1 MFERL
6 KLDMSKVYP
15 TLVVSTMSS
24 GKSTLINAL
33 VGTDLLPSMNR
44 ACTAKAVAVLDND
57 LKPQFVIHAVDENG
71 NYSYIE
77 QATKQVIA
85 EYNKSNKTS
94 EMVVEGEIQ
103 GIRNS
108 KKSMLLIDTPG
119 INNSM
124 DSAHEMVTRQV
135 LEDYSEGLILYVI
148 NAQQIGTNDDSLF
161 LTYIAQ
167 KLKENPK
174 FSILFAVNKMDLI
187 DPERENPEELIEN
200 CKNYIES
207 KGILAPVL
215 IPISAASALL
225 FKKVLQNQS
234 LSEKEKED
242 FIKNYRYFKREGLS
256 LQDYMDLLERG
267 LLSKEIEI
275 DEKKFTR
282 AQVYAA
288 LENTGIPFL
297 EKVIDETMVKSL
309 KMLAPAIDIIDENDD
324 SNTTLKK
331 ELQINREGDKAMVKV
346 QISYNPYTVKTDLL
360 INGKKMNEE
369 VSPLSFINGRRLQ
382 EWIEP
387 RENWAGIFKV
397 LRTSVGDSQIT
408 IEFTGTSGDFQD
420 VVYAKDNFGTQCF
433 DKIELI
439 HKNKET
445 AKNADPYSKMNK
457 LKELYQELQNG
468 PVEEFKTPDIQKNFE
483 TAMNSEFKIVVIAPM
498 SSGKSTLINAI
509 IGRDMLPAVNQATT
523 AVITEIKDNDNL
535 QDFIVN
541 ADDKYGNN
549 VVENQKATKDLI
561 SELNYRKDPKDPEGK
576 EALIHLV
583 KLEGPIPGLP
593 SDVLSTVFVDTP
605 GGNNSQNSEHEAMMD
620 EAINDENK
628 SLILYVFNG
637 AQLGTNDSNIILR
650 KIANAMK
657 NSTNGKQ
664 SRDRFL
670 FVANRM
676 DEYDTEKE
684 KYEDVIENTILMQL
698 ENNGI
703 ENPNLFLASA
713 QTAKLIRMAENGEV
727 LSETEEENLEMLV
740 RRFNRDERMLP
751 KYASLPSSVKE
762 EFVKNAKQ
770 YAEIGKKAENGK
782 EAVENKYKAA
792 EINSGIPAIELAIKE
807 YLEKYAIAIKIKT
820 AHDTFMK
827 KVIERNMINNC
838 EAEWAKSQESFDAIK
853 EELQQKQEKY
863 DYSKKQEEFRDKVDA
878 IEFNT
883 EFVEHEKAEIINKIT
898 GLLRETEDTIKRSE
912 ADYKLAMF
920 RNKVADIGE
929 EAQLAI
935 DDALNN
941 GVRLSCQRIIEEYAQ
956 YIQDLSNDGVFRV
969 GNYDMKQTQKFEMFE
984 LKKVDDLLNQKYK
997 VVKDVWVGYEKKEK
1011 KGFRSSVARL
1021 FGMKSFL
1028 RADAYE
1034 YVDKYEQQEFVS
1046 FKQLVQEQITE
1057 VQHSF
1062 DKQIKNE
1069 IEDAEKEVNILKNLT
1084 KEKLAGLDLM
1094 IKEQLDEINELLASQ
1109 EELEKKVAANEEKAK
1124 WVNDFIKQVDD
1135 LLTV

>member
-1 MFERL
+1 
-6 KLDMSKVYP
+6 
-15 TLVVSTMSS
+15 
-24 GKSTLINAL
+24 
-33 VGTDLLPSMNR
+33 
-44 ACTAKAVAVLDND
+44 
-57 LKPQFVIHAVDENG
+57 
-71 NYSYIE
+71 
-77 QATKQVIA
+77 
-85 EYNKSNKTS
+85 
-94 EMVVEGEIQ
+94 
-103 GIRNS
+103 
-108 KKSMLLIDTPG
+108 
-119 INNSM
+119 
-124 DSAHEMVTRQV
+124 
-135 LEDYSEGLILYVI
+135 
-148 NAQQIGTNDDSLF
+148 
-161 LTYIAQ
+161 
-167 KLKENPK
+167 
-174 FSILFAVNKMDLI
+174 
-187 DPERENPEELIEN
+187 
-200 CKNYIES
+200 
-207 KGILAPVL
+207 
-215 IPISAASALL
+215 
-225 FKKVLQNQS
+225 
-234 LSEKEKED
+234 
-242 FIKNYRYFKREGLS
+242 
-256 LQDYMDLLERG
+256 
-267 LLSKEIEI
+267 
-275 DEKKFTR
+275 
-282 AQVYAA
+282 
-288 LENTGIPFL
+288 
-297 EKVIDETMVKSL
+297 
-309 KMLAPAIDIIDENDD
+309 
-324 SNTTLKK
+324 
-331 ELQINREGDKAMVKV
+331 MVKV

-468 PVEEFKTPDIQKNFE
+468 PIEEFKTPDIQKNFE
-483 TAMNSEFKIVVIAPM
+483 TAMNSEFKIVVVAPI

-561 SELNYRKDPKDPEGK
+561 SELNYRKDPKDPKGK

-605 GGNNSQNSEHEAMMD
+605 GGNNSQNKEHELMMD

-637 AQLGTNDSNIILR
+637 AQLGTNDSNIILK

-676 DEYDTEKE
+676 DEFDTEKE

-762 EFVKNAKQ
+762 EIVKNAKQ

-827 KVIERNMINNC
+827 KVIERNMVNNC

-863 DYSKKQEEFRDKVDA
+863 DYSKKQEEFRDKVEH
-878 IEFNT
+878 IELDTQFIEN
-883 EFVEHEKAEIINKIT
+883 EKAIIIQKIDKLGRDGDDEIELEK
-898 GLLRETEDTIKRSE
+898 
-912 ADYKLAMF
+912 ADYYLEKF
-920 RNKVADIGE
+920 RQDVFSIGE
-929 EAQLAI
+929 EAKEVLDNAF
-935 DDALNN
+935 NN
-941 GVRLSCQRIIEEYAQ
+941 GVLAVCQIIIQEYSQ
-956 YIQDLSNDGVFRV
+956 YIQELNQDGVFNV
-969 GNYDMKQTQKFEMFE
+969 GNYDMRQTEVYENFN
-984 LKKVDDLLNQKYK
+984 LKKVDDLLGEQYK
-997 VVKDVWVGYEKKEK
+997 DTKDVLTGQRREKV
-1011 KGFRSSVARL
+1011 KGLRAGIARL
-1021 FGMKSFL
+1021 FGKEKAFGVE
-1028 RADAYE
+1028 AYKTINI
-1034 YVDKYEQQEFVS
+1034 YTKKEFVNIKKL
-1046 FKQLVQEQITE
+1046 KQDQITE
-1057 VQHSF
+1057 IQHSF
-1062 DKQIKNE
+1062 DKEIKEN
-1069 IEDAEKEVNILKNLT
+1069 IEYTEEKVGDLKKLT
-1084 KEKLAGLDLM
+1084 MDKLNGLSIM
-1094 IKEQLDEINELLASQ
+1094 VKEQLDEINELLVSQ
-1109 EELEKKVAANEEKAK
+1109 EELEKKVAANAEKAK
-1124 WVNDFIKQVDD
+1124 WIEDFMKKVDD